1 MLGWS
6 VFASSLTAT
15 TGTVQAQGSVT
26 LYGIVDTGISYYNHA
41 AKGGSA
47 VGMPHLTGEQMK
59 RTAIWGTMTLALRLG
74 QAVFEARRRREPPE
88 QAVLAVAGGLDGY
101 LLGEGR
107 HGRRGC

>member
-26 LYGIVDTGISYYNHA
+26 LYGIVDTGVSYYNHA

-47 VGMPHLTGEQMK
+47 VGMPHLTGELPSRWGVK
-59 RTAIWGTMTLALRLG
+59 GTEDLGAATGRFSCWRTAFSPAPVGSTTAGDCLA
-74 QAVFEARRRREPPE
+74 
-88 QAVLAVAGGLDGY
+88 
-101 LLGEGR
+101 
-107 HGRRGC
+107 GRRTWG